1 MTRAYHGTTFLFEK
15 FNCPAYFTDD
25 FVTAQFFAK
34 AFGNDIERIYD
45 CELYMKNPLIVDLH
59 GQSWG
64 GFFLDDEELQQKC
77 IEFAAAGD
85 ESELEYFKQEGLTAG
100 VLADYVQD
108 AGFSACGF
116 NPSHSPRYD
125 SLIMMNCK
133 EENDRTS
140 TQIVMFYADDIII
153 KNRSDQV

>member
-1 MTRAYHGTTFLFEK
+1 MMTRAYHGTTFLFEN

-25 FVTAQFFAK
+25 LVTAQFFAK
-34 AFGNDIERIYD
+34 AFGNNIERIYD

-77 IEFAAAGD
+77 IKFAAAGN
-85 ESELEYFKQEGLTAG
+85 ESELKYFKQEGLTAG
-100 VLADYVQD
+100 FLADYAQD
-108 AGFSACGF
+108 AG
-116 NPSHSPRYD
+116 YD

-133 EENDRTS
+133 EENERVS
-140 TQIVMFYADDIII
+140 TQIVMFYAYDIII
-153 KNRSDQV
+153 KNRLDQV